1 MGWGLMPIS
10 DDPGWFAARSAAA
23 PELLRARA
31 EAYFLRTQEE
41 SGVARLEVA
50 GARALE
56 AAIDAGQNR
65 AAALD
70 LLAAD
75 ALITLALLAQA
86 EDEPAR
92 LGVLAR
98 RLRLRAIA

>member
-1 MGWGLMPIS
+1 MPIS
-10 DDPGWFAARSAAA
+10 EDAGWFAARTAAA

-31 EAYFLRTQEE
+31 EEYFRQTRAE

-86 EDEPAR
+86 EDEPAT
-92 LGVLAR
+92 LGLLAR
-98 RLRLRAIA
+98 GLRLRAIA